1 MLEAL
6 KTFLSN
12 LADGRRPERF
22 EENDYRLAAAA
33 LLVHAVSIDGNATEA
48 EHGQLRALLRER
60 FALGPAETEELIAQA
75 SDAQRQA
82 VDLYQFTRLLDR
94 SLDQADRLRLIKMMW
109 QIALVDGRLD
119 EFEDNL
125 IWRVADLLH
134 VSTRERV
141 ALRREVAGGAAPP
154 LPED

>member
-1 MLEAL
+1 MLDAL

-12 LADGRRPERF
+12 LADGERPKRF
-22 EENDYRLAAAA
+22 EENDDRLAAAA
-33 LLVHAVSIDGNATEA
+33 LLVHAVSIDGKATEV
-48 EHGQLRALLRER
+48 EHGKLRALLRER
-60 FALGPAETEELIAQA
+60 FALGEAEAEELIAQA

-109 QIALVDGRLD
+109 QIAFADGRLD

-141 ALRREVAGGAAPP
+141 ALRREVAGDAAPP
-154 LPED
+154 FADD

>member
-1 MLEAL
+1 MLDAL
-6 KTFLSN
+6 KTFLSR
-12 LADGRRPERF
+12 LADGPQPERF
-22 EENDYRLAAAA
+22 EDNDYRLAAAA
-33 LLVHAVSIDGNATEA
+33 LLVHAASIDGNATEA
-48 EHGQLRALLRER
+48 EQAKVRALLRER
-60 FALGPAETEELIAQA
+60 FALSAERSEELIAQA

-134 VSTRERV
+134 VSARERV
-141 ALRREVAGGAAPP
+141 ALRREAAGEAEPP
-154 LPED
+154 FADD